1 MKCKEEGLNYPSNFL
16 CNFEEFKTH
25 NLPPD
30 LRNVQYSP
38 PKISILSKG
47 QFP

>member
-1 MKCKEEGLNYPSNFL
+1 MKCKEEGLNYPSNFI

-38 PKISILSKG
+38 QNSILSQG